1 MTGAEARKLT
11 DEQLSAE
18 VEGLKGKLYT
28 LRTQMTTEKVEDVS
42 QFRKIRQSIARLMGE
57 RSARRHG
64 KAGPSGE
71 GRVPAAAGKVAPAAK
86 AAKSVKK
93 VAGPRAAKAAAAKT
107 VRAAKP
113 AKPAKAGKRAKPAK
127 K

>member
-18 VEGLKGKLYT
+18 VEGLRGRLYT

-42 QFRKIRQSIARLMGE
+42 QFRKIRQNIARLMGE
-57 RSARRHG
+57 RTARRHG
-64 KAGPSGE
+64 KAGSSGE
-71 GRVPAAAGKVAPAAK
+71 GRVPAAAGKVAPAVK
-86 AAKSVKK
+86 AKSVKK
-93 VAGPRAAKAAAAKT
+93 VAGPKAAKA

-113 AKPAKAGKRAKPAK
+113 AKAGKSAKPAK

>member
-11 DEQLSAE
+11 DEELTTE
-18 VEGLKGKLYT
+18 VESLKGRLYT

-64 KAGPSGE
+64 KAGASGE

-86 AAKSVKK
+86 AKSVKK
-93 VAGPRAAKAAAAKT
+93 VAGPKKAAKAAAPKAAKT
-107 VRAAKP
+107 VKAG
-113 AKPAKAGKRAKPAK
+113 KPAKAGKGAKAAK